1 MSTEAETLKARGY
14 VYLERLPEEEPTDRD
29 RLVTEHLPLV
39 RRLCRRFRHSGE
51 PMEDLVQVGTLG
63 LLKATEKYDPT
74 RGCEFTAFAV
84 PVIVGEIKNYFRD
97 HGWAVKVPRKLQ
109 KQRLMVQRAVES
121 LSQTLG
127 RSPTIRE
134 IAEFTSSSEEEVY
147 DSFDVDKCGRP
158 LSLDARY
165 EGNGKAEASSLL
177 DFLGNEDPGFEQMMD
192 RVDLARSLQSLDQRE
207 RAVISMKFYG
217 GLSQTEIA
225 GRLGISQMHVS
236 RLQRNALT
244 KLRSNFGA

>member
-109 KQRLMVQRAVES
+109 KQRLMVQRPLRAS
-121 LSQTLG
+121 
-127 RSPTIRE
+127 
-134 IAEFTSSSEEEVY
+134 A
-147 DSFDVDKCGRP
+147 RP
-158 LSLDARY
+158 WDARRLS
-165 EGNGKAEASSLL
+165 ARLRSSRA
-177 DFLGNEDPGFEQMMD
+177 P
-192 RVDLARSLQSLDQRE
+192 RRRRS
-207 RAVISMKFYG
+207 
-217 GLSQTEIA
+217 TT
-225 GRLGISQMHVS
+225 
-236 RLQRNALT
+236 ALT
-244 KLRSNFGA
+244 WTNAAGLYRWTHDTKVTARQRPPASWTSLETRTRDSNR